1 MIQLTDCDHSDKF
14 NVYGSN
20 GAVLSIVYV
29 QSTLMYSQKSEFREY
44 IEAGRFGLTL
54 GLMTSLTVRQS

>member
-1 MIQLTDCDHSDKF
+1 MIQLAEHDHSDKF

-29 QSTLMYSQKSEFREY
+29 HSCTVKSLSSQSILRQVD
-44 IEAGRFGLTL
+44 L
-54 GLMTSLTVRQS
+54 G